1 MSSGLK
7 AINSI
12 AGSNCPL
19 SGFKWWLIESSH
31 CHWSTISPIHMCVQ
45 ECKWII
51 VRSELRFRPQ
61 TSAADQSPKNI
72 EFKIFEIEFS
82 HNYIC
87 LSPLSLSPHPAPL
100 LMTREI
106 IKQVHRDLF
115 IAQVWLEPFPNGP
128 VNRNLAAEKK
138 LQDMKWA
145 KIDQYQDLNVRA
157 IISQTK
163 EILHFLTP
171 QKSVRDLTDS
181 PWNFLSDPLVTV
193 LTWVSVNKAIYGVV
207 NQ

>member
-51 VRSELRFRPQ
+51 ARSELRFRPQ

-82 HNYIC
+82 HNCVLAMSIWGECCLGHFPHYSPF
-87 LSPLSLSPHPAPL
+87 LSPLSAPL
-100 LMTREI
+100 LMMREI

-115 IAQVWLEPFPNGP
+115 IGQVWLEPFPNGP
-128 VNRNLAAEKK
+128 VNRNLAGHEIGKNLPISRYECQSYNQPNEGYFAFFDGKK
-138 LQDMKWA
+138 CPW
-145 KIDQYQDLNVRA
+145 LNRFPMELFVRPTGDCA
-157 IISQTK
+157 Y
-163 EILHFLTP
+163 
-171 QKSVRDLTDS
+171 
-181 PWNFLSDPLVTV
+181 LS
-193 LTWVSVNKAIYGVV
+193 KCE
-207 NQ
+207 

>member
-115 IAQVWLEPFPNGP
+115 IGQVWLEPFPNGP
-128 VNRNLAAEKK
+128 VNRNLAGHEIGKNLPISRYECQSYNQPNEGYFAFFDGKK
-138 LQDMKWA
+138 
-145 KIDQYQDLNVRA
+145 
-157 IISQTK
+157 
-163 EILHFLTP
+163 
-171 QKSVRDLTDS
+171 
-181 PWNFLSDPLVTV
+181 
-193 LTWVSVNKAIYGVV
+193 VSVTQQIPHGTFC
-207 NQ
+207 QTHWWLCLLE